1 MGVLTS
7 RPADMRTVEE
17 LQQEVNS
24 PSAPL
29 RFRRSSDCRGSK
41 IWWLVRLITS
51 FDITK
56 KFKKLTSPSNL
67 VSS

>member
-17 LQQEVNS
+17 LQQEVDS

-29 RFRRSSDCRGSK
+29 TGLEGALTEPLL
-41 IWWLVRLITS
+41 WLQ
-51 FDITK
+51 
-56 KFKKLTSPSNL
+56 NL
-67 VSS
+67 VACASDYQL